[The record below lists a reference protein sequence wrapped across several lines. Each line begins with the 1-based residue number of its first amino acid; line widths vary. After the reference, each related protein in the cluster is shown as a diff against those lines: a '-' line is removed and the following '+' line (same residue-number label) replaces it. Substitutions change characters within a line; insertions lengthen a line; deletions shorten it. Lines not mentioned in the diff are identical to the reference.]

1 MLVLKWI
8 ADENFEEPSINRLI
22 RRGNG
27 VHKVYHEDELQK
39 AIESGLF
46 EE

>member
-8 ADENFEEPSINRLI
+8 EDENFGEAINRLI